1 MNKELL
7 MTFIIFNILNVIIQT
22 AKSIITLKGSKFSA
36 ALINAIAYG
45 LYSYIIILT
54 NADLPLI
61 YKCLIVGLCNLVGVY
76 VVKWVEEMARK
87 DKLWEIRLT
96 VRNEQTAS
104 LHSDLDRFNIP
115 HNYIENVGKW
125 TIFNCYCATQKE
137 SAFVKEICNRHKA
150 KYFVSESKAL

>member
-1 MNKELL
+1 MTNLL
-7 MTFIIFNILNVIIQT
+7 LVFIFANIVNVIIQT
-22 AKSIITLKGSKFSA
+22 IKSLCTIKCGKGMA
-36 ALINAIAYG
+36 ALVNALAYG
-45 LYSYIIILT
+45 FYTWVVILMV
-54 NADLPLI
+54 AELPLLQ
-61 YKCLIVGLCNLVGVY
+61 KCLIVGLCNLVGVY
-76 VVKWVEEMARK
+76 IVKWLEEMARK

-96 VRNEQTAS
+96 VHNEQTAS
-104 LHSDLDRFNIP
+104 LHSDLSRFNIP